1 MFGWFRAACPL
12 NVREKT
18 WVELRLRW
26 LVEQSGADRIR
37 SLEVITPTKRF
48 FPEPFSGKDHEVAQL
63 FDRACAWVGVHR
75 SDVDLK
81 FFDRHIPSSHIAYG
95 EVSPLGLYVPRETEA
110 DRDTVW
116 VEKESLSDPLQFL
129 GTICHELAHCVLLGQ
144 GWLNV
149 SVADHEFVTDLMPV
163 VRGLGIFIAKTATIE
178 KIFEYSDSS
187 YRGVSKQGYL
197 PARMLGY
204 AMAVHAWMR
213 GESRPEWTRHLNAD
227 ARRACLAGM
236 RYLNST
242 NDCLCS
248 RLVPDPSDHPLGS
261 TRLASTGSPGEVVAG
276 LWEFRKPGQ
285 VAPTDDEWTAIVT
298 ALGNRDHVVATEAAM
313 TIVTLGRADPV
324 VADMCLQRLRENH
337 EHVELRAALA
347 MVLGVQAPTDVVI
360 DELKWMLEERA
371 VRVVK
376 GALLALGRL
385 GPAIDPDVRS
395 RMLRVMKR
403 ALVDRDENLLLHA
416 VVSLRSVIESARKEV
431 ATFFAH
437 DRELRQLALNALH
450 MEYDDA
456 QLITGFLPGRDS
468 LPVPLPD
475 WRPDTYHVDFSARD
489 EGATSTS
496 TQKDPSGC
504 DDTRR

>member
-26 LVEQSGADRIR
+26 LVEQSEADRIR
-37 SLEVITPTKRF
+37 SLEVITPTKQF
-48 FPEPFSGKDHEVAQL
+48 FPDPFSGKDHEVAKL
-63 FDRACAWVGVHR
+63 FDRACAWMGVR
-75 SDVDLK
+75 RNDVDLK

-95 EVSPLGLYVPRETEA
+95 EASPLGLYVPRETEA

-116 VEKESLSDPLQFL
+116 VENESLSDPLQFL
-129 GTICHELAHCVLLGQ
+129 GTVCHELAHCVLLGQ

-163 VRGLGIFIAKTATIE
+163 IRGLGIFIAKTATIE
-178 KIFEYSDSS
+178 KTFEYSDSS

-213 GESRPEWTRHLNAD
+213 GDCRPEWTRHLNAD
-227 ARRACLAGM
+227 ARRACVAGI

-242 NDCLCS
+242 HDCLCP
-248 RLVPDPSDHPLGS
+248 RLVPDPSDHPLEGKG
-261 TRLASTGSPGEVVAG
+261 RASTGSPGGVVAG

-285 VAPTDDEWTAIVT
+285 AAPTDDEWSSIVS
-298 ALGNRDHVVATEAAM
+298 ALGNRDPVVATEAAM
-313 TIVTLGRADPV
+313 TIVTLGRADPA

-347 MVLGVQAPTDVVI
+347 MVLGVQSPTDVVV
-360 DELKWMLEERA
+360 DELKWMLEARA
-371 VRVVK
+371 SRVVK

-385 GPAIDPDVRS
+385 GTTSDPDVRS

-416 VVSLRSVIESARKEV
+416 VVSLRSVSESPRKEV

-437 DRELRQLALNALH
+437 DRELRQLALSALH

-456 QLITGFLPGRDS
+456 QLITGFLPNRDS
-468 LPVPLPD
+468 FPIPLPE
-475 WRPDTYHVDFSARD
+475 WRPDTYHLDFLARD
-489 EGATSTS
+489 DDAMSTS
-496 TQKDPSGC
+496 TQNDSSDS
-504 DDTRR
+504 DDRRR